1 MSGGTGNDLIGGGA
15 RVGDL
20 TGGAGADRI
29 GTGVACIL
37 DSKVC
42 DAAGADTIW
51 GSTAVTA

>member
-1 MSGGTGNDLIGGGA
+1 MLSGGTGKDLIGGG
-15 RVGDL
+15 DL
-20 TGGAGADRI
+20 SGGAAADMI

-42 DAAGADTIW
+42 DVAGADTIW